1 MKVFV
6 STSKKYSFLLEP
18 YSVLFNKHWPGQEIV
33 FLGFDECDVPTL
45 PDNCSFVS
53 LGAQAKYGRIWST
66 PLIPYMK
73 EVKDEYFVFTVE
85 DIMLID
91 KVDTDKVALLVNE
104 IEAGASKAHLDKTL
118 SNRASPLP
126 SNPLILGVHPDASY
140 RTSLAP
146 SIWTKR
152 YFMKYLKPNMSIWDF
167 EKDNMERAR
176 NDGNLIVCLNDEKDL
191 YYNCNVFL
199 KGKPF
204 PRPECKR
211 LYGTSSDSISSS
223 AMQDIEYLLQVLE
236 DNKEKY

>member
-1 MKVFV
+1 VKVFV

-18 YSVLFNKHWPGQEIV
+18 YSVLFNKYWPGQEIV

-53 LGAQAKYGRIWST
+53 LGEQAKYGRIWST

-73 EVKDEYFVFTVE
+73 EVEDKYFVFTVE

-91 KVDTDKVALLVNE
+91 KIDTDKVALLANE
-104 IEAGASKAHLDKTL
+104 IENGASKAHLDRTL
-118 SNRASPLP
+118 NNRASPLKEGILAI
-126 SNPLILGVHPDASY
+126 NPNATY

-152 YFMKYLKPNMSIWDF
+152 YFMKYLKPEMTPWDF
-167 EKDNMERAR
+167 EEDNMEKAK
-176 NDGNLIVCLNDEKDL
+176 NDGNLIVSLDDEKDL

-204 PRPECKR
+204 PRPECGS
-211 LYGTSSDSISSS
+211 LYGTSTKIVPN
-223 AMQDIEYLLQVLE
+223 MEDIEYLLQVLE
-236 DNKEKY
+236 DNKDKY